1 MRRFNLAVPIV
12 LSLALLIPV
21 ASAFSS
27 GVSYPAASG
36 APSLAAP
43 AAFVL
48 PAPAQEKKV
57 LTIEEYARFRS
68 VVSTEISP
76 DGAWVSYGYR
86 KREADDEFLIENLE
100 DERVFEIERGSNPQF
115 SDDSRWVAYQIALPF
130 EEIETLEDEGDPVP
144 VQVELLNLETGDKI
158 GPWDDISSFSFVDGS
173 LALALRRRRADGSGG
188 GGDGG
193 RGGRGGGGGGGS
205 DEDDSPRGTDMI
217 IRYLAGGYE
226 ELLGS
231 VDQFAF
237 NKAGSHLAYTVDAAD
252 NNGNGIYLIDL
263 ATGARRGLD
272 NDKQEY
278 ARLTWD
284 EAGTSLAVLK
294 GTTPEGFEQRVN
306 TLLGFQRVVAPAEGA
321 AIASINEFAYTGE
334 GDDAFPEGFVI
345 SQHGNVAWSV
355 GAGKLFFGI
364 KEQIGEPEETDEPIA
379 DVNIFHWNDER
390 MQTVQM
396 AQANRDRN
404 FTYLSAL
411 NIAGSGPG
419 NFVKLTDDAMRTA
432 RLTRDG
438 RWAVGTDNKPY
449 ISDWEERRDD
459 YYRIDV
465 ATGERTLMLEG
476 QKQTLGISPDGE
488 HFLYWK
494 DSQVWDWQL
503 DTGDTVNLTAASPV
517 NFADVQDD
525 HTGEKSPYGVAGFS
539 KDGESVILYHRY
551 DVWSQP
557 FDGSAPTN
565 LTGGMGD
572 GGEIRLRLVNLD
584 EDARISYPLGGFT
597 TEFDLAEPLLLSG
610 FGEWTKKSGYFQLEP
625 GAEPAPL
632 VWDDKRF
639 SALQKAADADRYL
652 YTIQDFTEFP
662 DYWVADQTLG
672 SAADGFTAPTRIT
685 DANPFQDEY
694 KWGHRI
700 LFEYTNDDGFR
711 LQGTLAI
718 PDDYVEGEKRPM
730 IVRFYE
736 RYSQDLHA
744 YPMPAYRH
752 QPNFA
757 GYVSAGY
764 LLMMP
769 DVHFRGRTSHS
780 DMLECVEAATQK
792 VIDMGYVDPAAIGV
806 SGHSY
811 SGGGTSYIAGRS
823 DMFAAVASG
832 AAPIN
837 LTSEFNQLFLGNGAN
852 NHSYDIYGQGRYGTN
867 PYDDPE
873 LYVQES
879 PITYAPEMDTAL
891 LYLHGEEDM
900 TVGYVQ
906 GMEWYNALRFNK
918 KNIIFLSYPGEG
930 HGLRQYENQLDFQL
944 RLRQFFNHYL
954 RDMEAPGWMTEGVT
968 YLEKERNLKRRKK
981 K

>member
-1 MRRFNLAVPIV
+1 MRRFSLAVPII
-12 LSLALLIPV
+12 LSLALVVPAAGAFTSGGFATSAPEGPRIA
-21 ASAFSS
+21 ASA
-27 GVSYPAASG
+27 GAA
-36 APSLAAP
+36 
-43 AAFVL
+43 VL
-48 PAPAQEKKV
+48 PVPAQEKRV
-57 LTIEEYARFRS
+57 LTIDEYGRFRS
-68 VVSTEISP
+68 VVSTAISP
-76 DGAWVSYGYR
+76 DGEWVSYGYR
-86 KREADDEFLIENLE
+86 KREADDEFFIENLE
-100 DERVFEIERGSNPQF
+100 DDRIFEIPRASNPQF
-115 SDDSRWVAYQIALPF
+115 SDDSRWVAYEIALSW
-130 EEIETLEDEGDPVP
+130 EEIEALEDEGDPVP
-144 VQVELLNLETGDKI
+144 VQVELLNLETGDKV
-158 GPWDDISSFSFVDGS
+158 GPWDNISSFSFADSS
-173 LALALRRRRADGSGG
+173 LALVVKRRQAEGG
-188 GGDGG
+188 PD
-193 RGGRGGGGGGGS
+193 
-205 DEDDSPRGTDMI
+205 DEDAPRGADMI
-217 IRYLAGGYE
+217 IRYLQGGYE

-231 VDQFAF
+231 VDLFAF
-237 NKAGSHLAYTVDAAD
+237 NKAGTHLAYTVDADD

-263 ATGARRGLD
+263 SSGARRGLD

-284 EAGTSLAVLK
+284 EMGTSLAVLK
-294 GTTPEGFEQRVN
+294 GTVPEGFEERAN

-321 AIASINEFAYTGE
+321 AITQINEFTYTGE
-334 GDDAFPEGFVI
+334 GDDTFPEGHVI
-345 SQHGNVAWSV
+345 SERGSIAWSH

-364 KEQIGEPEETDEPIA
+364 KEQLGEPEETDEPIA
-379 DVNIFHWNDER
+379 DVNIFHWNDDR
-390 MQTVQM
+390 IQTVQM
-396 AQANRDRN
+396 AQAERDRN
-404 FTYLSAL
+404 FTYLSVL
-411 NIAGSGPG
+411 NIAGDGPG
-419 NFVKLTDDAMRTA
+419 TFVKLADDDVR
-432 RLTRDG
+432 RVQLTRDG
-438 RWAVGTDNKPY
+438 RWGVGIDNTPY
-449 ISDWEERRDD
+449 TSDWEERRDD

-494 DSQVWDWQL
+494 DGHVHDWRL
-503 DTGDTVNLTAASPV
+503 DTGETVNLTSEAPV
-517 NFADVQDD
+517 SFVNAQSDY
-525 HTGEKSPYGVAGFS
+525 TGTKPSYGVAGFS
-539 KDGESVILYHRY
+539 ADGDSVILYHRY
-551 DVWSQP
+551 DIWAQP
-557 FDGSAPTN
+557 LDGSTATN

-572 GGEIRLRLVNLD
+572 GGEIRLRLISLD
-584 EDARISYPLGGFT
+584 EDDRLGYPLGGFT
-597 TEFDLAEPLLLSG
+597 TVFDLTEPQLLSA
-610 FGEWTKKSGYFQLEP
+610 FGQWTKKSGYFQLEP
-625 GAEPAPL
+625 GSDPEPL

-639 SALQKAADADRYL
+639 SAPRKATDADRYL
-652 YTIQDFTEFP
+652 YTIQDFTQFP
-662 DYWVADQTLG
+662 DYWYADQTLG
-672 SAADGFTAPTRIT
+672 GAADGFTSPTRIT

-700 LFEYTNDDGFR
+700 LFEYTNDDGVR

-736 RYSQDLHA
+736 KYSQDLHA
-744 YPMPAYRH
+744 YPMPMYRH

-792 VIDMGYVDPAAIGV
+792 VIDMGYADPAAIGV

-837 LTSEFNQLFLGNGAN
+837 LTSEFNQLFLGSGQN

-900 TVGYVQ
+900 VVGYVQ

-918 KNIIFLSYPGEG
+918 KNVIFLSYPGEG
-930 HGLRQYENQLDFQL
+930 HGLRRYENQIDFQK

-954 RDMEAPGWMTEGVT
+954 RDEEAPRWMTEGVP